1 MSSATVSIS
10 QEQVSAN
17 LAKEASEISQKL
29 QQMKGNKSRKT
40 NKRSLNRKTSNSSS
54 DSGSPTKTIPFVLDE
69 SKIKSMDGKE
79 LKSFIDDD
87 DLSEKH
93 TLDDLGV
100 ETTEK
105 SSEMFDPE
113 LSDEDAEII
122 PADLKKSPEMKPPSF
137 PKKVVGG
144 SGSIDDAFN
153 DEAPELDILD
163 SDDEK
168 TSEQAST

>member
-29 QQMKGNKSRKT
+29 QQIKGNKSRKT
-40 NKRSLNRKTSNSSS
+40 NKRSLNRKESASST
-54 DSGSPTKTIPFVLDE
+54 DSGSQTKSTPFVLDR
-69 SKIKSMDGKE
+69 SKIKNMDGKE

-87 DLSEKH
+87 DLSERH

-105 SSEMFDPE
+105 SSEMFDSE

-137 PKKVVGG
+137 PKKVTDGISSVE
-144 SGSIDDAFN
+144 DVFN

-168 TSEQAST
+168 TPEKVSA